1 MPRVKRGKTVRRR
14 HDKIREQA
22 KGYQAGRRRLYKR
35 ANEAVI
41 RSYAHAYRDR
51 RRRKRDMRRLWIV
64 RINAAARLQGTSY
77 SRLMH
82 GLRLAGISLDRKI
95 LAEMAVNNPT
105 AFAQVVEKAQA
116 ALPS

>member
-14 HDKIREQA
+14 HDKIREGA
-22 KGYQAGRRRLYKR
+22 KGYQAGRHRLYKR
-35 ANEAVI
+35 AHEAVM

-64 RINAAARLQGTSY
+64 RINAAARQQGTTY
-77 SRLMH
+77 GRLIH
-82 GLRLAGISLDRKI
+82 GMRLAGIELDRKV
-95 LAEMAVNNPT
+95 LAEMAVHDPA

-116 ALPS
+116 ALQA